1 MYSIDVVMDDMKGKV
16 PTVINVSDAN
26 IESSKRLESDKQD
39 SSRSNASSVAS
50 NVFGAVK
57 SDQANEEQKTNRKK
71 KVLKSLHS
79 IDSVFES
86 MKAGVPSVV
95 NIQGPQVTPIADA
108 IVDAPS
114 VSNSNNYDLD

>member
-95 NIQGPQVTPIADA
+95 NI
-108 IVDAPS
+108 
-114 VSNSNNYDLD
+114 